1 MASQYNSRKEQL
13 TGTPKV
19 NVGDVEIEIQ
29 KVRSST
35 PKPVSRIQK
44 EEVVVPALSSVQQK
58 KIVYKH
64 ELEDIKSKI
73 DLVESTHKEFKDNF
87 NQVLDEH
94 KKSLSDLV
102 DVKMDEN
109 KKAIE
114 SLKIENLKNALND
127 SIAKMNEQL
136 KAIAS
141 QLVNH
146 GDAVNEL
153 KSRMADV
160 EAIL

>member
-13 TGTPKV
+13 AGTPKV

-44 EEVVVPALSSVQQK
+44 EEVVPALSSVQQK

-73 DLVESTHKEFKDNF
+73 DLVESTHKEFKENF
-87 NQVLDEH
+87 SQVLDDH

-114 SLKIENLKNALND
+114 SLRIENLKNVLND

-141 QLVNH
+141 QLVSH